1 MSSTLPPSPT
11 STPALATHRQPESA
25 EVQPFQAGAWS
36 QSHVGPGQA
45 GGQRGGGGQ
54 DQPEVEGQA
63 AEGVPQCQVLSQA
76 APNQELVEEKSTLQV
91 WWKRLSVAI
100 KSQIRKRPSKETIND
115 TKSYLAFLALTRAKG
130 KDEGSIYGYQ
140 DI

>member
-1 MSSTLPPSPT
+1 MFTNRPQSPSTGSQLSSTLPPSPT

-100 KSQIRKRPSKETIND
+100 KSQIRKRPIKGTITIQNH
-115 TKSYLAFLALTRAKG
+115 F
-130 KDEGSIYGYQ
+130 
-140 DI
+140 

>member
-1 MSSTLPPSPT
+1 MQLLQCLLIALQSPSTGSQLSSTLPPSPT
-11 STPALATHRQPESA
+11 STPALATHRQPGSA
-25 EVQPFQAGAWS
+25 EVKDPLHPLQPFQAGAWS

-76 APNQELVEEKSTLQV
+76 APNQELVDEQSTLLDQY
-91 WWKRLSVAI
+91 RG
-100 KSQIRKRPSKETIND
+100 
-115 TKSYLAFLALTRAKG
+115 KG
-130 KDEGSIYGYQ
+130 
-140 DI
+140 